1 MFKQCS
7 RFDYVMLEWLP
18 GHKTT
23 ILNLDNLGVT
33 TNPVYQ
39 QHTFNSLPIIIV
51 VLNRFIDSFS
61 LQFRYLAIGVA
72 TYQ

>member
-1 MFKQCS
+1 MFKQCC
-7 RFDYVMLEWLP
+7 RFDYVMLEWLL

-23 ILNLDNLGVT
+23 FLNLDNLGVT

-51 VLNRFIDSFS
+51 VLNRLIDSFS